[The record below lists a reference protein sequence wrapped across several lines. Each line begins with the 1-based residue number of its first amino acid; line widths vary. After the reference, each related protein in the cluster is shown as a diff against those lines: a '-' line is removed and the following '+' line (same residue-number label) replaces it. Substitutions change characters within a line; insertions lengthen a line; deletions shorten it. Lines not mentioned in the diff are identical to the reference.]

1 MRITSDTYLLMIG
14 TITKNRD
21 IKEKTCTYRNRKDC
35 ITL

>member
-14 TITKNRD
+14 TKNRD
-21 IKEKTCTYRNRKDC
+21 IKEKTYTHRNRKDF